1 LSLNIIIPIGGYEMQ
16 NPKNLQKIKIFC
28 FVDLMLNR
36 VMKGVEIVTK
46 LFGTK

>member
-1 LSLNIIIPIGGYEMQ
+1 MVAAMKCKNS
-16 NPKNLQKIKIFC
+16 KNLQKIKIFG

-36 VMKGVEIVTK
+36 VLKGVEIVTK